1 MSLLKT
7 LTLATSLLNLYVE
20 RAPDLCCGWSETTDT
35 SLTTNHRVQFQ
46 IHVKEKNRNLVQD
59 LALHVSDPASS
70 SYGEY
75 LTTETIDAL
84 TAPAE
89 SDLATITAWL
99 GDTAD
104 VTVTRGRTF
113 HVDMDLANAEILLS
127 TTFRKLVNEDT
138 DQATVLSNDYS
149 IPQAV
154 RDATDT
160 IMGLHGLPLPPRT
173 RPTAPPAQPAKVTPA
188 VIISQYDVNGVTAK
202 SGSGNKQAV
211 AEFQGQTMSS
221 TDLKQFFKQYVPN
234 APPGSDTVSKFV
246 GDGTGDKV
254 GTTEASLDIQYI
266 MGVAPGI
273 PTEFWLYNPMDFCAD
288 LKNWTT
294 TLLADDTPP
303 LVTSVSYGIQGNLTQ
318 IGCKQRDIETV
329 DADFA
334 KLAAKGLTIIF
345 ASGDSGSGY
354 NPHKIPNCAQF
365 RDDTELEGTVL
376 KTTKL
381 CVQSFFLFIFFR
393 EHRRRRPSSLS
404 LLSLSLSLSLS
415 FSLLLSFSPLHPL
428 ISLFLFFPRLPS
440 HRYNILDCCISA
452 ARTYSAWTW
461 DGPSAPSPGTHT
473 CTVYSNV
480 TGHKSAS
487 GKISSVAVAPAGPV
501 TLWPSWPASS
511 PWVTSVGATR
521 FVGQTAGNEEM
532 ATDQFG
538 SGGGFSSTFNQSPN
552 AMWQSKDVANYLNVV
567 PKGAPF
573 PPSKSF
579 NALGRATPDVSA
591 LGEGFQ
597 VLQNGRVM
605 AVGGTSASAP
615 TFAAIVSLLNEHQ
628 LQQGK
633 KPLGFLNPFIY
644 ANQDAFTDV
653 TKGTNAIGRG
663 TGPIKCVTKWT
674 VLFFFCRFKE
684 HLINHLTMFTLTS
697 GCAKD

>member
-7 LTLATSLLNLYVE
+7 LTLAPSLLNLYVE

-35 SLTTNHRVQFQ
+35 SLTTDHRVQFQ

-59 LALHVSDPASS
+59 LALRVSDPASS

-84 TAPAE
+84 TAPADK
-89 SDLATITAWL
+89 DLAIITAWL
-99 GDTAD
+99 GAAAAD

-113 HVDMDLANAEILLS
+113 HVDMDLANAETLLS
-127 TTFRKLVNEDT
+127 SKFRQVHNEDT

-173 RPTAPPAQPAKVTPA
+173 RPMAAAPPAQPAKVTPA
-188 VIISQYDVNGVTAK
+188 VIISQYNVNGVTAK

-221 TDLKQFFKQYVPN
+221 TDLKQFFEQYVTN

-246 GDGTGDKV
+246 GDAGDKV

-303 LVTSVSYGIQGNLTQ
+303 LVTSVSYGIQANLTQ
-318 IGCKQRDIETV
+318 IGCKPSDIQTV

-365 RDDTELEGTVL
+365 RDGTELEGTVL
-376 KTTKL
+376 KTTKM
-381 CVQSFFLFIFFR
+381 
-393 EHRRRRPSSLS
+393 
-404 LLSLSLSLSLS
+404 
-415 FSLLLSFSPLHPL
+415 
-428 ISLFLFFPRLPS
+428 
-440 HRYNILDCCISA
+440 YNILDCCISA

-480 TGHKSAS
+480 TGHKSVS

-552 AMWQSKDVANYLNVV
+552 AKWQSKDVANYLNVV

-579 NALGRATPDVSA
+579 NVLGRATPDVSA

-597 VLQNGRVM
+597 VLQNGKVL

-644 ANQDAFTDV
+644 ANQDAFTDI

-663 TGPIKCVTKWT
+663 TGPIKCVTNWT
-674 VLFFFCRFKE
+674 VLFFFFLFLNFAHARFFFLNILFSFGSRYGFNATTGWDPATGVGTPLFSK
-684 HLINHLTMFTLTS
+684 LIAAVDKL
-697 GCAKD
+697 